1 MKRLLGNSVLAL
13 GLGLFFASRAALAQ
27 HAIEVVSFDPGTT
40 AAAGFNQLAAVLGPP
55 AKTNGANPFEG
66 VVSPFNP
73 PYKTG
78 DILSIGETGHLT
90 LRLSNYVVPQ
100 SGGPEIGVF
109 TNVGLLDSDYPNG
122 KAGDVLG
129 PDDNTFGIDS
139 ALVDVSEDGTTWASL
154 GSVLFD
160 IPSNAFTDLADPF
173 SLASGSAP
181 ADVQKPFVGSL
192 TDFAGKTYA
201 GTSPNTLDLLDGSA
215 GGTWLDVSSSG
226 LAQVGFIRF
235 TVPENLAARA
245 SLELDAVSIA
255 RRAMG
260 APTVPEP
267 ATLALVGIASLG
279 LAMNLRSRRQT

>member
-13 GLGLFFASRAALAQ
+13 GLGLLFVSRTALAQ

-129 PDDNTFGIDS
+129 PDDNTFGIDG
-139 ALVDVSEDGTTWASL
+139 ALVEVSEDGTTWASL

-235 TVPENLAARA
+235 TVPENLAAQRKSRA
-245 SLELDAVSIA
+245 RCRVDRPPRYGSADRSGTRDARTCRHRVA
-255 RRAMG
+255 RLG
-260 APTVPEP
+260 DEP
-267 ATLALVGIASLG
+267 AK
-279 LAMNLRSRRQT
+279 